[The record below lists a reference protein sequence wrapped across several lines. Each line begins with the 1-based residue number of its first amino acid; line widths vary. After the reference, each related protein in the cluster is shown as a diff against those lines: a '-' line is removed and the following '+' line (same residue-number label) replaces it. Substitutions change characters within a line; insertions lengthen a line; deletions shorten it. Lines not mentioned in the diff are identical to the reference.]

1 MSGADIIRGISYFLS
16 KIRRADIIRGR
27 ILLDVLRYMIGL
39 LLDLSKIFILASTE
53 SIETII

>member
-39 LLDLSKIFILASTE
+39 LLDLSKIFILANTE
-53 SIETII
+53 STLK